1 MITKHEKKVGEYILV
16 WERDDEET
24 YAGNFKDN
32 NLYIEGVWNMSDTLG
47 RTDTCVGMSVTGE
60 NTFSFVTFSGLK
72 YEMSVTS
79 GKVELIS
86 KKITK

>member
-47 RTDTCVGMSVTGE
+47 RSDTCVGMTVTGD